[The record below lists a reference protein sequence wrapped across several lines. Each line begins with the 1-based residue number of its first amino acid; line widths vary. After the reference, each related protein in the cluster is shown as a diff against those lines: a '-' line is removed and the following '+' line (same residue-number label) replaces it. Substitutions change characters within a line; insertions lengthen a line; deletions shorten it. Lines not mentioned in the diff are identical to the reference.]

1 MHPHQVIS
9 LLDFPGPTSFPMSD
23 HADHVHVGYH
33 PLTGD
38 AEAKFAAL
46 LKPEQWQRLID
57 RLGEIE
63 NPDVPVSPSKFAIPD
78 ETNGGI
84 SAGTGE

>member
-1 MHPHQVIS
+1 
-9 LLDFPGPTSFPMSD
+9 MSD